1 MVVHSRLK
9 SGLMAGLSGLYASRK
24 TRQTT
29 VAGERGLKTKM
40 YVSGEDVD
48 SVNVNVWVSR
58 RVMSAAKI
66 AAILN
71 SQTPSQLMEDILL
84 EHLKRS
90 GYLDNRTSDSS

>member
-1 MVVHSRLK
+1 MNI
-9 SGLMAGLSGLYASRK
+9 
-24 TRQTT
+24 
-29 VAGERGLKTKM
+29 
-40 YVSGEDVD
+40 SGEDVD

-84 EHLKRS
+84 AYLKRS
-90 GYLDNRTSDSS
+90 GYLDDRPSDSS